1 MTWWIISQEGAV
13 FFSWDSLVVC
23 FSFDSPSAL
32 FQNPFTQWA
41 VVQLCPFCLPPT
53 IVKAEA
59 GSLCDRNS
67 QEQQRERKRKRIRVC
82 ATNWR
87 YQIALPFIPPLIS
100 LPFMRKE
107 CTAGLLAHVRCR
119 QFFSF
124 LFLNPWT
131 YIRSLLPRQLV
142 SSDCVLLQGRERKKR
157 DR

>member
-1 MTWWIISQEGAV
+1 MSDDLVNYFTGRGRL
-13 FFSWDSLVVC
+13 FLPRFSCCCCLLFLW
-23 FSFDSPSAL
+23 FSFGTISKFFHTMGCRTIVS
-32 FQNPFTQWA
+32 
-41 VVQLCPFCLPPT
+41 FCLPPT
-53 IVKAEA
+53 VVKAEA

-67 QEQQRERKRKRIRVC
+67 QEQRERKRIRVC

-142 SSDCVLLQGRERKKR
+142 SSDCVLLQGREKKR
-157 DR
+157 